1 MTSER
6 ANPGI
11 PRPVNASGADNAVR
25 AAQACDAMRG
35 KETVVLDLRSV
46 TPLFDF
52 FVIST
57 GSNTRQTRAM
67 AEEVNRVLK
76 GQGSPRQAV
85 EGLEP
90 GSWIVQDYG
99 DIVLHVF
106 TPEDRER
113 YDLEHLWGDAPKVE
127 WSKLILDEAVSA

>member
-1 MTSER
+1 
-6 ANPGI
+6 
-11 PRPVNASGADNAVR
+11 
-25 AAQACDAMRG
+25 MRG
-35 KETVVLDLRSV
+35 KETVVLDLRAV

-106 TPEDRER
+106 TPEDRDR